1 LADDRNSTVR
11 QVREANDIVAVV
23 GGYIALTPAGK
34 QFKGICPF
42 HEDSRPSLQVDPQW
56 QNFRCWACGKRG
68 SVFDFVM
75 AMEKVDF
82 REALTLLARRAGI
95 ALDAGGPN
103 PARVRQLEVM
113 RWACDRYKECLF
125 ESPIAESARL
135 YLGERKLT
143 GETVRRFELGFA
155 PASGD
160 WLLQLAQRAN
170 MPLDVLVD
178 VGLVGKRAEGSGH
191 YDRFRDRVMFPI
203 RNIGGQVVGFGG
215 RVLPN
220 SPLATSGPKYYNST
234 ETPLFSKSEL
244 LFGMDLAKQAAT
256 SSGFLAVVEGYTDV
270 MMAHQLGVSSV
281 VATMGTALTAKHIQT
296 IRRFVPRIVL
306 VYDADAGGKT
316 GVDRALEMFANQN
329 MELAIATL
337 PEGLDPCDLLVQKGP
352 EPFKRAIAN
361 AIDILDYKLNETL
374 TREAGHGIEGQ
385 RRTIDAV
392 LGILALRPDDADPA
406 SRVKQELIITRIA
419 HRLGVQLDTIWARL
433 RELRARRADDDSRRE
448 PKDDSSVR
456 SAPASAHERQLLEL
470 LLSSPELVAE
480 ARNQIA
486 VDEIEHPGLRYLLQG
501 LYDLLEANEFPELDG
516 LRPRLTNPRLAQAAL
531 ELQEVGRQSP
541 ANRTV
546 WLGQIV
552 AVFDA
557 RRTRGAKLELRNQ
570 LTAAADHSTAL
581 DLLRQV
587 QNKTTGSGR

>member
-1 LADDRNSTVR
+1 
-11 QVREANDIVAVV
+11 
-23 GGYIALTPAGK
+23 
-34 QFKGICPF
+34 
-42 HEDSRPSLQVDPQW
+42 
-56 QNFRCWACGKRG
+56 
-68 SVFDFVM
+68 
-75 AMEKVDF
+75 
-82 REALTLLARRAGI
+82 
-95 ALDAGGPN
+95 
-103 PARVRQLEVM
+103 
-113 RWACDRYKECLF
+113 
-125 ESPIAESARL
+125 
-135 YLGERKLT
+135 
-143 GETVRRFELGFA
+143 
-155 PASGD
+155 
-160 WLLQLAQRAN
+160 
-170 MPLDVLVD
+170 
-178 VGLVGKRAEGSGH
+178 
-191 YDRFRDRVMFPI
+191 
-203 RNIGGQVVGFGG
+203 
-215 RVLPN
+215 
-220 SPLATSGPKYYNST
+220 
-234 ETPLFSKSEL
+234 
-244 LFGMDLAKQAAT
+244 
-256 SSGFLAVVEGYTDV
+256 
-270 MMAHQLGVSSV
+270 
-281 VATMGTALTAKHIQT
+281 
-296 IRRFVPRIVL
+296 
-306 VYDADAGGKT
+306 
-316 GVDRALEMFANQN
+316 
-329 MELAIATL
+329 
-337 PEGLDPCDLLVQKGP
+337 
-352 EPFKRAIAN
+352 
-361 AIDILDYKLNETL
+361 
-374 TREAGHGIEGQ
+374 
-385 RRTIDAV
+385 